1 MSQTHCPGRAE
12 QRIAARHIRP
22 GDYLPPQRVLH
33 GTRFRDTGFLVG
45 GSDRDVVTGLPVLSG
60 RVLLY
65 GPDGSLDAVQA
76 DAEVAV
82 HRSR

>member
-1 MSQTHCPGRAE
+1 
-12 QRIAARHIRP
+12 
-22 GDYLPPQRVLH
+22 
-33 GTRFRDTGFLVG
+33 
-45 GSDRDVVTGLPVLSG
+45 VLSG